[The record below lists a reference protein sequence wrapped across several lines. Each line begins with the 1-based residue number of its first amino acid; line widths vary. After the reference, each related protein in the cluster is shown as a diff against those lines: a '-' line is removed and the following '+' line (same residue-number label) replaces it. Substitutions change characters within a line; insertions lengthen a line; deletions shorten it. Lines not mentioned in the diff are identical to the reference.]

1 MGVIQS
7 GLNQSLALGAAI
19 YTQTPT
25 YKNKAEQNLK
35 KRELDKAQKKAE
47 AAKEV
52 AETPGLTE
60 QQKEFAT
67 KQAESAG
74 KAVYELDPTAQ
85 NLQNIQFAP
94 TKTVS
99 QSSAVGEKQEI
110 TNSRLRNY
118 SLQEL
123 LMQRRRIETIE
134 REQANKIAQKKA
146 LEQSKQMNE
155 IKQHTKYSEEDDADN
170 PYYYLG
176 W

>member
-19 YTQTPT
+19 YTQTPA
-25 YKNKAEQNLK
+25 YKNKAEQNVK
-35 KRELDKAQKKAE
+35 KRELEKAQKKAE
-47 AAKEV
+47 ATRNV

-60 QQKEFAT
+60 QQKEYAT

-94 TKTVS
+94 TKTIS
-99 QSSAVGEKQEI
+99 QSRSVGENQEL
-110 TNSRLRNY
+110 TNSTF
-118 SLQEL
+118 QEF
-123 LMQRRRIETIE
+123 LMRRRGYHAIE
-134 REQANKIAQKKA
+134 REVLNNVAKQKA
-146 LEQSKQMNE
+146 LEQSKQMTE
-155 IKQHTKYSEEDDADN
+155 IKQHAKYSDEDDFYN
-170 PYYYLG
+170 PYVG

>member
-35 KRELDKAQKKAE
+35 KRELEKAQKKAD
-47 AAKEV
+47 ATRKV

-60 QQKEFAT
+60 QQKEYAT

-94 TKTVS
+94 TKTIS
-99 QSSAVGEKQEI
+99 QSSSAGDKQKILTGIGKWKWKWNVVDRAAANQRANQKAV
-110 TNSRLRNY
+110 
-118 SLQEL
+118 
-123 LMQRRRIETIE
+123 
-134 REQANKIAQKKA
+134 
-146 LEQSKQMNE
+146 EQSKQMEE
-155 IKQHTKYSEEDDADN
+155 IKQHAKYTEEDDFYN
-170 PYYYLG
+170 PYAG

>member
-25 YKNKAEQNLK
+25 YKNKAEQNLEK
-35 KRELDKAQKKAE
+35 WELEKAQKKAE
-47 AAKEV
+47 ATREV

-94 TKTVS
+94 TKTIS
-99 QSSAVGEKQEI
+99 QSSAVGDKQKIDKSGAYEW
-110 TNSRLRNY
+110 
-118 SLQEL
+118 
-123 LMQRRRIETIE
+123 LMQRRRYAIIE
-134 REQANKIAQKKA
+134 REQANKIAQMKA
-146 LEQSKQMNE
+146 LEQSKQMAE
-155 IKQHTKYSEEDDADN
+155 IKQHTKYSEEDDFYN
-170 PYYYLG
+170 PYVG

>member
-35 KRELDKAQKKAE
+35 KRELEKAQKKAE
-47 AAKEV
+47 ATREV

-94 TKTVS
+94 TKTIS

-110 TNSRLRNY
+110 ARSNAY
-118 SLQEL
+118 KW
-123 LMQRRRIETIE
+123 LMQRRKYDVIE
-134 REQANKIAQKKA
+134 REAANRIAQMKA
-146 LEQSKQMNE
+146 LEQSKQMAE
-155 IKQHTKYSEEDDADN
+155 IKQHAKYSEEDDFYN
-170 PYYYLG
+170 PYVG

>member
-35 KRELDKAQKKAE
+35 KRELEKAQKKAD
-47 AAKEV
+47 ATREV

-94 TKTVS
+94 TKTIS
-99 QSSAVGEKQEI
+99 QSSAVGENQTI
-110 TNSRLRNY
+110 RNS

-123 LMQRRRIETIE
+123 LMRKVRYARIE
-134 REQANKIAQKKA
+134 REQANRIAQQKA
-146 LEQSKQMNE
+146 LEQSKQMAE
-155 IKQHTKYSEEDDADN
+155 IKQHAKYSDEDDFYN
-170 PYYYLG
+170 PYVG

>member
-35 KRELDKAQKKAE
+35 KRELEKAQKKAE
-47 AAKEV
+47 AAKGV

-60 QQKEFAT
+60 QQKEFAA

-94 TKTVS
+94 TKTIS

-110 TNSRLRNY
+110 SNSRFQNY
-118 SLQEL
+118 HIQEL
-123 LMQRRRIETIE
+123 LMQRRVDAIK
-134 REQANKIAQKKA
+134 REQANKIAQMKA
-146 LEQSKQMNE
+146 LEQSKQMAE
-155 IKQHTKYSEEDDADN
+155 IKQHAKYSEEDDFYN
-170 PYYYLG
+170 PYVG

>member
-35 KRELDKAQKKAE
+35 KRELEKAQKKAE
-47 AAKEV
+47 VTRKV

-94 TKTVS
+94 TETIS
-99 QSSAVGEKQEI
+99 NSNSVGEKQKI
-110 TNSRLRNY
+110 ATSH
-118 SLQEL
+118 LQEF
-123 LMQRRRIETIE
+123 LMRRRRYGAVE
-134 REQANKIAQKKA
+134 RNEANRIAQQKA
-146 LEQSKQMNE
+146 LEQSKQMAE
-155 IKQHTKYSEEDDADN
+155 IKQHAKYSEEDDFYN
-170 PYYYLG
+170 PYVG

>member
-35 KRELDKAQKKAE
+35 KRELEKAQKKAE
-47 AAKEV
+47 ATREV

-74 KAVYELDPTAQ
+74 KAVYELDPTTQ

-94 TKTVS
+94 TKTIS
-99 QSSAVGEKQEI
+99 QSSSVGQKQKI
-110 TNSRLRNY
+110 DRSNAY
-118 SLQEL
+118 MW
-123 LMQRRRIETIE
+123 LMQRRRYETIE
-134 REQANKIAQKKA
+134 RDAANKIAQQKA
-146 LEQSKQMNE
+146 IEQSKQMAE
-155 IKQHTKYSEEDDADN
+155 IKQHAKYSEEDDFYN
-170 PYYYLG
+170 PYVG

>member
-35 KRELDKAQKKAE
+35 KRELEKAQKKAE
-47 AAKEV
+47 ATREV

-94 TKTVS
+94 TKTIS
-99 QSSAVGEKQEI
+99 QSSAVGENQTI
-110 TNSRLRNY
+110 RNS

-123 LMQRRRIETIE
+123 LMRKMRYAKIE
-134 REQANKIAQKKA
+134 RDAANRIAKMKA
-146 LEQSKQMNE
+146 VEQSKQMAE
-155 IKQHTKYSEEDDADN
+155 IKQHAKYSEEDDFYN
-170 PYYYLG
+170 PYVG

>member
-35 KRELDKAQKKAE
+35 KRELEKAQKKAE
-47 AAKEV
+47 ATREV

-99 QSSAVGEKQEI
+99 QSSSVGEKQEI
-110 TNSRLRNY
+110 ERSNAY
-118 SLQEL
+118 KWF
-123 LMQRRRIETIE
+123 MQRRRYDIVE
-134 REQANKIAQKKA
+134 REQANKIAQMKA

-155 IKQHTKYSEEDDADN
+155 IKQHTKYSEEDDFYN
-170 PYYYLG
+170 PYVG

>member
-35 KRELDKAQKKAE
+35 KRELEKAQKKAE
-47 AAKEV
+47 AAKGV

-60 QQKEFAT
+60 QQKEYAA

-99 QSSAVGEKQEI
+99 QSSSVGEKQEI
-110 TNSRLRNY
+110 YRSNAY
-118 SLQEL
+118 KW
-123 LMQRRRIETIE
+123 LMQRRRYDAIE
-134 REQANKIAQKKA
+134 REEANKIAQMKA
-146 LEQSKQMNE
+146 LEQSKQMAE
-155 IKQHTKYSEEDDADN
+155 IKQHAKYSEEDDFYN
-170 PYYYLG
+170 PYVG

>member
-35 KRELDKAQKKAE
+35 KRELEKAQKKAE
-47 AAKEV
+47 ATREV

-94 TKTVS
+94 TKTIS
-99 QSSAVGEKQEI
+99 KSSSVGENQTI
-110 TNSRLRNY
+110 RNS
-118 SLQEL
+118 SLQE
-123 LMQRRRIETIE
+123 
-134 REQANKIAQKKA
+134 
-146 LEQSKQMNE
+146 
-155 IKQHTKYSEEDDADN
+155 
-170 PYYYLG
+170 
-176 W
+176 

>member
-25 YKNKAEQNLK
+25 YKNKAEQNFK
-35 KRELDKAQKKAE
+35 KRELEKAQKKAE

-94 TKTVS
+94 TKTIS
-99 QSSAVGEKQEI
+99 QSRAVGEKQEI
-110 TNSRLRNY
+110 DNSRFRNY
-118 SLQEL
+118 NLQEL
-123 LMQRRRIETIE
+123 LMQRRVDAFK
-134 REQANKIAQKKA
+134 REAVNKIAQQKA
-146 LEQSKQMNE
+146 LEQSKQMAE
-155 IKQHTKYSEEDDADN
+155 IKQHAKYSEEDDFYN
-170 PYYYLG
+170 PYVG

>member
-35 KRELDKAQKKAE
+35 KRELEKAQKKAD
-47 AAKEV
+47 ATREV

-60 QQKEFAT
+60 QQKEFAA

-99 QSSAVGEKQEI
+99 QSSSVGENQI
-110 TNSRLRNY
+110 IRNP
-118 SLQEL
+118 SLQEF
-123 LMQRRRIETIE
+123 LMKKIRYARIE
-134 REQANKIAQKKA
+134 REQANRIAQQKA
-146 LEQSKQMNE
+146 LEQSKQMAE
-155 IKQHTKYSEEDDADN
+155 IKQHAKYSEEDDFYN
-170 PYYYLG
+170 PYVG
-176 W
+176 C

>member
-35 KRELDKAQKKAE
+35 KRELEKAEKKAE
-47 AAKEV
+47 KAKGIL
-52 AETPGLTE
+52 ETPGFTE
-60 QQKEFAT
+60 QQKQYAAE
-67 KQAESAG
+67 QAESAG
-74 KAVYELDPTAQ
+74 KAVYELDPTVQ

-99 QSSAVGEKQEI
+99 QSKSVGEKQEI
-110 TNSRLRNY
+110 GHSH
-118 SLQEL
+118 LQEY
-123 LMQRRRIETIE
+123 LMRRQAVK
-134 REQANKIAQKKA
+134 REEANRAAQKKA
-146 LEQSKQMNE
+146 IEQSKQMNE
-155 IKQHTKYSEEDDADN
+155 IKQHVKYSDEDDLDN

>member
-35 KRELDKAQKKAE
+35 KRELEKAQKKAE
-47 AAKEV
+47 ATREV

-94 TKTVS
+94 TKTIS
-99 QSSAVGEKQEI
+99 QSRAVGEKQEI
-110 TNSRLRNY
+110 ANSRV
-118 SLQEL
+118 QEYF
-123 LMQRRRIETIE
+123 MRRGRFAKIE
-134 REQANKIAQKKA
+134 REQVNKIAQQKA
-146 LEQSKQMNE
+146 LEQSKQMAE
-155 IKQHTKYSEEDDADN
+155 IKQHTKYSEEDDFYN
-170 PYYYLG
+170 PYVG

>member
-35 KRELDKAQKKAE
+35 KRELEKAQKKAE
-47 AAKEV
+47 ATRKV

-94 TKTVS
+94 TETVS
-99 QSSAVGEKQEI
+99 QSSAVGENQTI
-110 TNSRLRNY
+110 RNS
-118 SLQEL
+118 SLQEY
-123 LMQRRRIETIE
+123 LMRRGRYAKIEI
-134 REQANKIAQKKA
+134 EQANKIAKMKA
-146 LEQSKQMNE
+146 VEQSKQMAE
-155 IKQHTKYSEEDDADN
+155 IKQHVKYSDEDDFYN
-170 PYYYLG
+170 PYVG

>member
-35 KRELDKAQKKAE
+35 KRELEKAQKKAE
-47 AAKEV
+47 ATKEV
-52 AETPGLTE
+52 AETPGLTK

-85 NLQNIQFAP
+85 NLQNISFSPAE
-94 TKTVS
+94 TVS
-99 QSSAVGEKQEI
+99 QSKSVGEKQEI
-110 TNSRLRNY
+110 VRSH
-118 SLQEL
+118 LQEY
-123 LMQRRRIETIE
+123 LMRRQAVK
-134 REQANKIAQKKA
+134 REEANRAAQEKA
-146 LEQSKQMNE
+146 LEQSKQMND
-155 IKQHTKYSEEDDADN
+155 IKKHTKYSDEDDLDN
-170 PYYYLG
+170 PYYYMG

>member
-35 KRELDKAQKKAE
+35 KRELEKAQKKAE
-47 AAKEV
+47 ATREV

-99 QSSAVGEKQEI
+99 QSSSVGEKQEI
-110 TNSRLRNY
+110 TNSQLANLNFQEYFIKIRQEAIKRN
-118 SLQEL
+118 E
-123 LMQRRRIETIE
+123 
-134 REQANKIAQKKA
+134 ANRIAQMKV
-146 LEQSKQMNE
+146 LEQQKQMAE
-155 IKQHTKYSEEDDADN
+155 IKQHAKYSEEDDFYN
-170 PYYYLG
+170 PYVG

>member
-35 KRELDKAQKKAE
+35 KRELEKAQKKAE
-47 AAKEV
+47 AAKKV
-52 AETPGLTE
+52 AGTPGLTE
-60 QQKEFAT
+60 QEKEFAT

-110 TNSRLRNY
+110 ANSQLRNFH
-118 SLQEL
+118 LQEFL
-123 LMQRRRIETIE
+123 TQRRVDALK
-134 REQANKIAQKKA
+134 REAANRIAQQKA

-170 PYYYLG
+170 PYYYMG

>member
-7 GLNQSLALGAAI
+7 GMNQSLALGAAI

-25 YKNKAEQNLK
+25 YKNKAEQNLN
-35 KRELDKAQKKAE
+35 KRALEKPQKKAE
-47 AAKEV
+47 ATKAV

-94 TKTVS
+94 TETVS
-99 QSSAVGEKQEI
+99 QSSSVGEKQKV
-110 TNSRLRNY
+110 SGFDAAKW
-118 SLQEL
+118 
-123 LMQRRRIETIE
+123 LMHRRRIDIIE
-134 REQANKIAQKKA
+134 KEQANKIAQMKA
-146 LEQSKQMNE
+146 LEQSKQMAE
-155 IKQHTKYSEEDDADN
+155 IKQHAKYSEEDDFYN
-170 PYYYLG
+170 PYVG

>member
-35 KRELDKAQKKAE
+35 KRELEKAQKKAE

-52 AETPGLTE
+52 VGTPGLTE
-60 QQKEFAT
+60 QQKEYAA

-74 KAVYELDPTAQ
+74 KAVYELDPTTQ

-94 TKTVS
+94 TETISK
-99 QSSAVGEKQEI
+99 SSSVGEKQEI
-110 TNSRLRNY
+110 VVHDPY
-118 SLQEL
+118 KWP
-123 LMQRRRIETIE
+123 MQIK
-134 REQANKIAQKKA
+134 REQANRIAQMKA
-146 LEQSKQMNE
+146 LEQSKQMEE
-155 IKQHTKYSEEDDADN
+155 IKQHAKYSDEDDFYN
-170 PYYYLG
+170 PYVG

>member
-19 YTQTPT
+19 YTQTPA
-25 YKNKAEQNLK
+25 YKNKAEQNVK
-35 KRELDKAQKKAE
+35 KRELEKAQKKAE
-47 AAKEV
+47 ATRNV

-60 QQKEFAT
+60 QQKEYAT

-94 TKTVS
+94 TKTIS
-99 QSSAVGEKQEI
+99 QSRSVGEKQEL
-110 TNSRLRNY
+110 TNS
-118 SLQEL
+118 SLQNI
-123 LMQRRRIETIE
+123 LMRKVRYAKIE
-134 REQANKIAQKKA
+134 REAANNVAKQKA
-146 LEQSKQMNE
+146 LEQSKQMAE
-155 IKQHTKYSEEDDADN
+155 IKQHAKYSDEDDFYN
-170 PYYYLG
+170 PYVG

>member
-35 KRELDKAQKKAE
+35 MRELEKAQKKAE
-47 AAKEV
+47 ATREV

-99 QSSAVGEKQEI
+99 QSSSVGENQTI
-110 TNSRLRNY
+110 RNS
-118 SLQEL
+118 SLQEY
-123 LMQRRRIETIE
+123 LMRRVRYAKIE
-134 REQANKIAQKKA
+134 REQANKIAKMKA
-146 LEQSKQMNE
+146 VEQSKQMAE
-155 IKQHTKYSEEDDADN
+155 IKQHVKYSDEDDFYN
-170 PYYYLG
+170 PYVG

>member
-35 KRELDKAQKKAE
+35 KRELEKAQKKAE
-47 AAKEV
+47 ATREV

-110 TNSRLRNY
+110 SNSRFQNY
-118 SLQEL
+118 NIQEW
-123 LMQRRRIETIE
+123 LMQRRVDALKRDA
-134 REQANKIAQKKA
+134 ANKIAQQKA
-146 LEQSKQMNE
+146 LEQSKQMAE
-155 IKQHTKYSEEDDADN
+155 IKQHTKYSEEDDFYN
-170 PYYYLG
+170 PYVG

>member
-19 YTQTPT
+19 YTQTPA
-25 YKNKAEQNLK
+25 YKNKAEQNVK
-35 KRELDKAQKKAE
+35 KRELEKAQKKAE
-47 AAKEV
+47 ATRNV
-52 AETPGLTE
+52 AETPGLTK
-60 QQKEFAT
+60 QQKEYAT

-94 TKTVS
+94 TKTIS
-99 QSSAVGEKQEI
+99 QSSSVGANQEL
-110 TNSRLRNY
+110 TNS

-123 LMQRRRIETIE
+123 LMRKVRYAKIE
-134 REQANKIAQKKA
+134 REAANNVAKQKA
-146 LEQSKQMNE
+146 LEQSKQMAE
-155 IKQHTKYSEEDDADN
+155 IKQHAKYSDEDDFYN
-170 PYYYLG
+170 PYVG

>member
-35 KRELDKAQKKAE
+35 KRELEKAQKKAE
-47 AAKEV
+47 AAKVV
-52 AETPGLTE
+52 AGTPGLTE
-60 QQKEFAT
+60 QQKEYAA

-99 QSSAVGEKQEI
+99 QSSSVGEKQEASI
-110 TNSRLRNY
+110 SNAY
-118 SLQEL
+118 KW
-123 LMQRRRIETIE
+123 LMQRRRYNVIE
-134 REQANKIAQKKA
+134 REQANRIAQQKA
-146 LEQSKQMNE
+146 LEQSKQMAE
-155 IKQHTKYSEEDDADN
+155 IKQHAKYSEEDDFYN
-170 PYYYLG
+170 PYVG

>member
-35 KRELDKAQKKAE
+35 KRELEKAQKKAE
-47 AAKEV
+47 ATREV

-60 QQKEFAT
+60 QQKEYAT

-99 QSSAVGEKQEI
+99 QSSSVGEKQTI
-110 TNSRLRNY
+110 DRSRAY
-118 SLQEL
+118 MW
-123 LMQRRRIETIE
+123 LMQRRVDALK
-134 REQANKIAQKKA
+134 REEANRVAQQKV

-155 IKQHTKYSEEDDADN
+155 IKQHTKYSEEDDFYN
-170 PYYYLG
+170 PYVG

>member
-35 KRELDKAQKKAE
+35 KRELEKAQKKAE
-47 AAKEV
+47 ATREV

-94 TKTVS
+94 TETISK
-99 QSSAVGEKQEI
+99 SSSVGKKQEI
-110 TNSRLRNY
+110 VRSH
-118 SLQEL
+118 LQEY
-123 LMQRRRIETIE
+123 LMKKMRYSQIE
-134 REQANKIAQKKA
+134 RETANRIAQQKA
-146 LEQSKQMNE
+146 LEQSKQMAE
-155 IKQHTKYSEEDDADN
+155 IKQHAKYSEEDDFYN
-170 PYYYLG
+170 PYVG

>member
-35 KRELDKAQKKAE
+35 KRELEKAQKKAE
-47 AAKEV
+47 AAREV

-94 TKTVS
+94 TKTIS
-99 QSSAVGEKQEI
+99 QSSAVGEKQKI
-110 TNSRLRNY
+110 SR
-118 SLQEL
+118 SPAQEW
-123 LMQRRRIETIE
+123 LMKTQRRVDALK
-134 REQANKIAQKKA
+134 REEANRIAQQKA
-146 LEQSKQMNE
+146 LEQSKQMAE
-155 IKQHTKYSEEDDADN
+155 IKQHVKYSDEDDFYN
-170 PYYYLG
+170 PYVG

>member
-35 KRELDKAQKKAE
+35 KRELEKAQKKAE
-47 AAKEV
+47 ATREV

-94 TKTVS
+94 TKTIS
-99 QSSAVGEKQEI
+99 QSSSVGEKQKV
-110 TNSRLRNY
+110 SGFDA
-118 SLQEL
+118 SKW
-123 LMQRRRIETIE
+123 LMQRRRFDIIE
-134 REQANKIAQKKA
+134 RETANKFAQQKA
-146 LEQSKQMNE
+146 LEQAKQMAE
-155 IKQHTKYSEEDDADN
+155 IKQHAKYSEEDDFYN
-170 PYYYLG
+170 PYVG

>member
-19 YTQTPT
+19 YTQTPA
-25 YKNKAEQNLK
+25 YKNKAEQNVK
-35 KRELDKAQKKAE
+35 KRELEKAQKKAE
-47 AAKEV
+47 VTRKV

-94 TKTVS
+94 TETISK
-99 QSSAVGEKQEI
+99 SSSVGKKQEI
-110 TNSRLRNY
+110 VRSH
-118 SLQEL
+118 LQEY
-123 LMQRRRIETIE
+123 LMKKMRYSQIE
-134 REQANKIAQKKA
+134 RETANRIAQQKA
-146 LEQSKQMNE
+146 LEQSKQMAE
-155 IKQHTKYSEEDDADN
+155 IKQHAKYSEEDDFYN
-170 PYYYLG
+170 PYVG

>member
-35 KRELDKAQKKAE
+35 KRELEKAQKKAE
-47 AAKEV
+47 ATREV

-94 TKTVS
+94 TETVS
-99 QSSAVGEKQEI
+99 KSSSVGEKQKVSVY
-110 TNSRLRNY
+110 NAY
-118 SLQEL
+118 KW
-123 LMQRRRIETIE
+123 LMQRKRFDAIE
-134 REQANKIAQKKA
+134 RETANKFAQQKA
-146 LEQSKQMNE
+146 LEQSKQMAE
-155 IKQHTKYSEEDDADN
+155 IKQHAKYSDEDDFYN
-170 PYYYLG
+170 PYVG

>member
-35 KRELDKAQKKAE
+35 KRELEKAQKKAE
-47 AAKEV
+47 ATKGV

-60 QQKEFAT
+60 QQKEYAA

-94 TKTVS
+94 TETVS
-99 QSSAVGEKQEI
+99 KSSSVGEKQEI
-110 TNSRLRNY
+110 ASPNIQEYFIKIRQEAIRRN
-118 SLQEL
+118 E
-123 LMQRRRIETIE
+123 
-134 REQANKIAQKKA
+134 ANRIAQQKV
-146 LEQSKQMNE
+146 LEQSRQMNE
-155 IKQHTKYSEEDDADN
+155 IKQHAKYSEEDDFYN
-170 PYYYLG
+170 PYVG

>member
-35 KRELDKAQKKAE
+35 KRELEKAQKKAE
-47 AAKEV
+47 ATREV

-94 TKTVS
+94 TKTIS
-99 QSSAVGEKQEI
+99 QSSSVGEKQDVSVH
-110 TNSRLRNY
+110 NAY
-118 SLQEL
+118 KW
-123 LMQRRRIETIE
+123 LMQRRRYDSIE
-134 REQANKIAQKKA
+134 REQANRIAQQKV
-146 LEQSKQMNE
+146 LEQSKQMAE
-155 IKQHTKYSEEDDADN
+155 IKQHAKYSDEDDFYN
-170 PYYYLG
+170 PYVG

>member
-35 KRELDKAQKKAE
+35 KRELEKAQKKAE
-47 AAKEV
+47 ATREV

-99 QSSAVGEKQEI
+99 QSSSVGERQEI
-110 TNSRLRNY
+110 TNSQLANY
-118 SLQEL
+118 NLQEYFIKIR
-123 LMQRRRIETIE
+123 QEAIRRNE
-134 REQANKIAQKKA
+134 ANRIAQQKV
-146 LEQSKQMNE
+146 LEQSKQMAE
-155 IKQHTKYSEEDDADN
+155 IKQHAKYSEEDDFYN
-170 PYYYLG
+170 PYVG